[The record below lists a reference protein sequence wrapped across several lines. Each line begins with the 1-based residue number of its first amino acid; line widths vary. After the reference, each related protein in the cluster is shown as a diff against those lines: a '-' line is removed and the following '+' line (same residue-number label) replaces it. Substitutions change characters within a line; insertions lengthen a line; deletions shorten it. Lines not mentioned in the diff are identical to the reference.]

1 MILLARKRIAEAT
14 VRCGG
19 HRSLLAIVVGLAV
32 FLVAAAPALTIVPT
46 VVVYPFTAGADG
58 IDDETLDNIANMLAT
73 RIAQGGAVRVEPPTP
88 GVQRQK
94 FLSDAR
100 LLHADYYVTGF
111 ITPLGSNASMVEQVV
126 STQSGTVV
134 FSSSAEIGD
143 TADVTAQGDVLRE
156 GILERSSRGI
166 QAFEAPPA
174 AITAPSAGN
183 RAHVNANRPFGSK
196 RHAAR
201 AVATPAPAAANA
213 TIAILPIGGSA
224 DARLRTATAQ
234 ALLAS
239 FGQDGRHAV
248 LVSATTPSN
257 SVCVANKATSLAD
270 AWIDSQSSSIA
281 PNEEASLRM
290 VVYDCK
296 GRIVFDHSF
305 QYHGSSAH
313 GGQLA
318 LTGATD
324 AAVGAYLN
332 QGKRRD

>member
-1 MILLARKRIAEAT
+1 MILLARKRIAEA
-14 VRCGG
+14 
-19 HRSLLAIVVGLAV
+19 SLVAIMVGLTV

-46 VVVYPFTAGADG
+46 VVVYPFTAGGNG

-111 ITPLGSNASMVEQVV
+111 ITPLGSNASVVEQVV
-126 STQSGTVV
+126 STESGIVV
-134 FSSSAEIGD
+134 FSSTAEIGG
-143 TADVTAQGDVLRE
+143 AEDVTAQGDVLRE

-174 AITAPSAGN
+174 AIATPTPANQAN
-183 RAHVNANRPFGSK
+183 VNAKRPFGSK
-196 RHAAR
+196 RHTAR
-201 AVATPAPAAANA
+201 AVATPAPAVANA

-224 DARLRTATAQ
+224 DAGLRTATAQ

-239 FGQDGRHAV
+239 FGHDGRRAV
-248 LVSATTPSN
+248 LVSATTPST

-270 AWIDSQSSSIA
+270 AWIDPQSSSRA
-281 PNEEASLRM
+281 PDDQASLRM
-290 VVYDCK
+290 VVYDCQ

-313 GGQLA
+313 AAQLA
-318 LTGATD
+318 LAGATD
-324 AAVGAYLN
+324 AAVGAYLH